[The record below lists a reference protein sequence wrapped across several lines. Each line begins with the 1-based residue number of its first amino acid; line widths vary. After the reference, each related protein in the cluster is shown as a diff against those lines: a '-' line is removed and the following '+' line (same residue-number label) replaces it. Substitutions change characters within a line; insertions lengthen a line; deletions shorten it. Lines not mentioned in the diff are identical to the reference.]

1 MFPHAIFTRDIAR
14 IMSTQK
20 TYRGY
25 TLDEARAELELWKE
39 AKRAAATGKAYTI
52 GSKQLSRYDLAEIN
66 REIGLFTEIVNALS
80 TGRSSPVKVYARQS
94 RW

>member
-1 MFPHAIFTRDIAR
+1 
-14 IMSTQK
+14 MSAQK

-25 TLDEARAELELWKE
+25 TLEEARAELELWKE

-52 GSKQLSRYDLAEIN
+52 GSKQLTRYNLAEIN
-66 REIGLFTEIVNALS
+66 REIDRFSEIVDGLS

>member
-1 MFPHAIFTRDIAR
+1 
-14 IMSTQK
+14 MSTTHI

-25 TLDEARAELELWKE
+25 TLDEARAELELWKA

-52 GSKQLSRYDLAEIN
+52 GSRSLTRYDLSEINAEIDKLA
-66 REIGLFTEIVNALS
+66 GIVDALS
-80 TGRSSPVKVYARQS
+80 SGRSGPIKVQARQP

>member
-1 MFPHAIFTRDIAR
+1 MT
-14 IMSTQK
+14 STS

-25 TLDEARAELELWKE
+25 TLEEASAELELWKE

-52 GSKQLSRYDLAEIN
+52 GSKQLTRYDLHEINAEIDKLA
-66 REIGLFTEIVNALS
+66 GIVDALS
-80 TGRSSPVKVYARQS
+80 SGRSGPFKVLGRQP

>member
-1 MFPHAIFTRDIAR
+1 MTA
-14 IMSTQK
+14 QK

-25 TLDEARAELELWKE
+25 TLEEARAELELWKE

-52 GSKQLSRYDLAEIN
+52 GSKQLTRYDLAEIN
-66 REIGLFTEIVNALS
+66 AEIERFAAIVDALTE
-80 TGRSSPVKVYARQS
+80 GRSGPFKVQARQP

>member
-1 MFPHAIFTRDIAR
+1 
-14 IMSTQK
+14 MSAKK

-25 TLDEARAELELWKE
+25 TLEEARAELELWKE

-52 GSKQLSRYDLAEIN
+52 GTKQLTRYDLAEIN
-66 REIGLFTEIVNALS
+66 KEIDRYTEIVDALAG
-80 TGRSSPVKVYARQS
+80 GRTSPVKVYARQS